1 MSRIE
6 ENHVI
11 DNRKVVLKDE
21 LLNILSASKKA
32 NIAVGYLFISGLEVI
47 IEPLL
52 KVDKVRLLI
61 SNTTDKKTGEALL
74 EIFNSKRTTCEKIN
88 EDNYVNLDSAKA
100 IIADVGQNVKRTLE
114 RMEQTISDKRTVD
127 ILIEMIKRSQL
138 EVRIYPKEKLHAK
151 AYIFELRNP
160 GVVGGVGIV
169 GSSNLSMSGIYQNSE
184 LNLKTSNPGD
194 VNKLLEW
201 FDELWQEGLEFT
213 NDFNIIL
220 SQSWAGRTYSPRE
233 LFLKAI
239 YHESKIR
246 FDPSSGISSSVLV
259 KGPTLY
265 DFQRLA
271 VEQCL
276 NMIDHYGGVIVGDVV
291 GLGKTYVGIAILK
304 YLSLTQGRPLI
315 ICPPALQ
322 SMWNEFCENYEVDA
336 LVLSRGKLQNKTNE
350 LTKFKYKSRN
360 VVLIDESHRF
370 KNSHPNQYQNLHQFM
385 QERKA
390 KAILL
395 TATPYSNKPDD
406 IKNQLML
413 FHLSEKTRIPPA
425 NETDLNRYFNLVKR
439 KEADL
444 PDLLR
449 NIMIRRTRRYILAQW
464 GQKDENDP
472 TRRYLLIDKKR
483 NYFPQ
488 RLMHTLTYDIDRVYH
503 GQYEAIVSK
512 LDETHLT
519 LARYSPGRYLKDD
532 FNDIDPYKDLYKS
545 GTELVRLIRSLLLK
559 RMESSFQAFSDSIK
573 LYINTHKIFAA
584 ALRDNVVPIG
594 DLSVKE
600 MYDAADQELDRIDDK
615 EELQKIISKIK
626 EKKESKYVPEAFK
639 MEALICAVEQ
649 DLETFEAIW
658 EMIKNITHKT
668 DDKLVKLQK
677 FLDTQCHNKQVI
689 IFTEFA
695 STARYIRDHISWKDK
710 DSVELVTSEKNPI
723 SAARRFDPEHNPP
736 HLLLEPSTTLLITTD
751 VLSEGVNL
759 QAGETV
765 INFDFHWNPI
775 RLIQRVGRV
784 DRIGSKHD
792 FISVCNFLPDPTI
805 EKDLGIEKSV
815 DAKISEIQRVIGE
828 DYPVLKEDEKI
839 NEQDLYAIYH
849 GNDEILDKDDD
860 ESSLSIKFD
869 HILTYMRE
877 HDPKQ
882 WEELRHRPYGI
893 RSSSTTKKGKL
904 LIVCEGRTIKS
915 GTVTIHYLV
924 HSTTKIERIESLRAL
939 HIMEQAQ
946 DKTGSLPDNYDEFV
960 KVGWQQF
967 LKDIKQIQ
975 TSDNPG
981 FNSKAQRNVMH
992 KLMLIARKPGTRSK
1006 FKILDKLLESFAA
1019 SIPKGS
1025 LQSTIAKID
1034 LNSND
1039 DEFIDTLTDIYYR
1052 FGLQDNASPDNQ
1064 KFGVPRI
1071 LYSEYVSDDIV

>member
-21 LLNILSASKKA
+21 LISILANSKKA

-61 SNTTDKKTGEALL
+61 SNTTDKRTSEALL
-74 EIFNSKRTTCEKIN
+74 EIFNSKRVTCEKID
-88 EDNYVNLDSAKA
+88 EDSYVNLDSEKA
-100 IIADVGQNVKRTLE
+100 IIVDTGQNVKRTLE
-114 RMEQTISDKRTVD
+114 RMEQTSSDKQTVEV
-127 ILIEMIKRSQL
+127 LIEMIRRSQL
-138 EVRIYPKEKLHAK
+138 EVRVYPKEKLHAK
-151 AYIFELRNP
+151 AYIFELKNSA
-160 GVVGGVGIV
+160 VVGGVGIV
-169 GSSNLSMSGIYQNSE
+169 GSSNLSMSGIHHNSE

-201 FDELWQEGLEFT
+201 FDDLWQEGLEFT
-213 NDFNIIL
+213 NEFNIIL
-220 SQSWAGRTYSPRE
+220 GQSWAGRTYSPYE

-246 FDPSSGISSSVLV
+246 VDPNLDVNSFVLA
-259 KGPTLY
+259 KGPKLY
-265 DFQRLA
+265 EFQRLA

-291 GLGKTYVGIAILK
+291 GLGKTYVGIAILQH
-304 YLSLTQGRPLI
+304 LSQAQGRPLI
-315 ICPPALQ
+315 ICPPALE
-322 SMWNEFCENYEVDA
+322 SMWIEFCDNYEVDA
-336 LVLSRGKLQNKTNE
+336 LVISRGKLQNKSNE

-360 VVLIDESHRF
+360 IVLIDESHRF

-395 TATPYSNKPDD
+395 TATPYSNKAED

-413 FHLSEKTRIPPA
+413 FHSSEKTRIPPA
-425 NETDLNRYFNLVKR
+425 NVTDLNRYFTLVK
-439 KEADL
+439 KGNADL
-444 PDLLR
+444 TDLLR
-449 NIMIRRTRRYILAQW
+449 NIMIRRTRRYILEQW
-464 GQKDENDP
+464 GEKDENDP
-472 TRRYLLIDKKR
+472 ARRYLVIGNKR

-488 RLMHTLTYDIDRVYH
+488 RLMNTLTYDINRVYD
-503 GQYEAIVSK
+503 GQYEAIVGK
-512 LDETHLT
+512 LDKAHLT
-519 LARYSPGRYLKDD
+519 LARYSPGRYLKDE
-532 FNDIDPYKDLYKS
+532 FNEMDPYKDLYKS

-584 ALRDNVVPIG
+584 ALRDNIVPIG

-615 EELQKIISKIK
+615 EELEKIISKIR
-626 EKKESKYVPEAFK
+626 EKKESKYAPEAFK
-639 MEALICAVEQ
+639 MKELIHAVED
-649 DLETFEAIW
+649 DLETFEDIRKLIA
-658 EMIKNITHKT
+658 NITHKT
-668 DDKLVKLQK
+668 DDKLIQLQQ
-677 FLDTQCHNKQVI
+677 FLNTRCQNKHVI
-689 IFTEFA
+689 IFTEYA
-695 STARYIRDHISWKDK
+695 STAKYIYDHISWPDRN
-710 DSVELVTSEKNPI
+710 SVELVTSEKNPI
-723 SAARRFDPEHNPP
+723 SAARRFDPENNPSSRP
-736 HLLLEPSTTLLITTD
+736 SEPSINLLITTD

-759 QAGETV
+759 QAGEVV

-792 FISVCNFLPDPTI
+792 YINVCNFLPDPTI

-828 DYPVLKEDEKI
+828 DYPVLKVDEKI
-839 NEQDLYAIYH
+839 NEQDLYAIYS
-849 GNDEILDKDDD
+849 GNEDILDKEDV
-860 ESSLSIKFD
+860 EALLTVKFD
-869 HILTYMRE
+869 HILTHLRAD
-877 HDPKQ
+877 DPKQ
-882 WEELRHRPYGI
+882 WGELRQWPYGI

-904 LIVCEGRTIKS
+904 LIVCESSTIKS
-915 GTVTIHYLV
+915 GTVTIRYLV
-924 HSTTKIERIESLRAL
+924 HSNSKIERIEPRQAL
-939 HIMEQAQ
+939 HIMEQVQ
-946 DKTGSLPDNYDEFV
+946 DQTGCLPDNYDELV
-960 KVGWQQF
+960 KAGWQQF

-975 TSDNPG
+975 TSDNAG
-981 FNSKAQRNVMH
+981 GNSKVQKNVMH
-992 KLMLIARKPGTRSK
+992 KLMLIAQKPRATSK
-1006 FKILDKLLESFAA
+1006 FKLLHKLLESFRI
-1019 SIPKGS
+1019 SIPKGPIS
-1025 LQSTIAKID
+1025 SALAQIN
-1034 LNSND
+1034 LNSDD
-1039 DEFIDTLTDIYYR
+1039 DEFIETLTEIYYR
-1052 FGLQDNASPDNQ
+1052 YGLQKTTFPDEQ

-1071 LYSEYVSDDIV
+1071 LYSEYVGDEIV